1 MQAAQC
7 LLGRAIGGWRGTA
20 QFGELTLQTAVLFD
34 ELSDHLVER
43 IDQLSASDPGA
54 ASCRLHSV

>member
-7 LLGRAIGGWRGTA
+7 LLGGAISGWRGTA

-34 ELSDHLVER
+34 ELSDHLV
-43 IDQLSASDPGA
+43 
-54 ASCRLHSV
+54 